1 MSLRPIVRAIPFG
14 VQILLLSH
22 SLFWMA
28 SNLLI
33 PFLSIFFISDLRDV
47 TITEIGIA
55 SLIYFLSF
63 GLLEP
68 VVGYFADRIDGLND
82 EVSFLIFGY
91 FARGILFIL
100 LAFATN
106 VWHLYMFQFFLGV
119 FRAIA
124 GPGDKV
130 LYASYVQGK
139 PTATL
144 CGIDES
150 MINISAAIGSGI
162 GGYFVTLYGFRQMLV
177 AVGVLT
183 ILAALLNVPLFN
195 RKVKPKT
202 KRWYFPF

>member
-1 MSLRPIVRAIPFG
+1 
-14 VQILLLSH
+14 
-22 SLFWMA
+22 MA

-144 CGIDES
+144 WGIDES